1 MTDDRPRP
9 PSRRHARRDHV
20 RALAVV
26 VFVAILVAGTGSS
39 AVLAVRDDRDPGQM
53 STRLSAAPVAAS
65 TRDAS
70 SSGVPAATPTTGASD
85 AGAPMDAPPDAGAP
99 ADTPPDG
106 VQEPS
111 IIAIDAAAHENDRI
125 EFAPGGVV
133 DVPFTP
139 RADDGWSVGGVAP
152 RRLPAGAASG
162 RAMAASREGTVW
174 APASTAPEATAR
186 VDTSRGSAAGPGSID
201 VPSRAPAIAAVPA
214 SFEVATKA
222 PLDPPAATDLRRQVF
237 GFLPYWELSDGSTRL
252 NYQLLSTIAYF
263 GVGADGDG
271 NLIKRNANGSISTGW
286 SGWTSA
292 RLASIIRAAHLRHT
306 RVVLTVQSFAWTTN
320 QAANQSA
327 LLGSAAARLRLAR
340 QVAAAVRDRGADG
353 VNLDFEPL
361 VSGRSDEFTAL
372 VRTIRSE
379 LDKVARGYQLTFDT
393 TGRPS
398 NYPIEDATA
407 PGGADA
413 IFIMGYDYRNAGSAS
428 AGSIAPLAGP
438 SYDLLDT
445 VQAFTDRVPAS
456 KLILG
461 IPYYGRAWS
470 TTSDQPRAA
479 TRTGAKYGW
488 STSVTYDNAAALAK
502 AHGRRYDTRE
512 SAAWFAYKRRNCTA
526 AYGCVATWR
535 EVYYDDARSLR
546 AKYDLINRYGLRGA
560 GIWALGYDGTR
571 PELYSVIVAKFLH
584 DTTPP
589 ETGID
594 VLDAR
599 QGDEGFLVTWTALDM
614 NPIRSYDVQVSVDGG
629 PWRSWLGRTH
639 ATEAIWSGRDGHAY
653 AFRARATDAKG
664 NRGRW
669 NVTSLPSGR
678 PALHAGGFAVV
689 KAATLTTRSRPDTSG
704 PAVSTLD
711 AGAAVALTGG
721 PILAD
726 GYVWYQVAGPLST
739 WAVTEPVRTGNWV
752 AAASGSTA
760 YLAPRTPPNTTIVDA
775 GLSHLSFGASGAT
788 SVGSSPAALAARA
801 FSPNG
806 DGSEDGLMLRWTN
819 GVALDS
825 LTLKVLRANGT
836 TVGTRAV
843 PDVGVGSQAWAWD
856 GTVGGRTLGDGR
868 YVVQLIGRAGAR
880 TYTAPSVRPMTPA
893 EVAAYAVTIDTVGPR
908 LTAASIG
915 GRVISPPRD
924 GRHDSVSLI
933 ASSTGAS
940 RWRLT
945 AVRLTG
951 AAAGTV
957 VRTINGPGGTPRT
970 AWDGRADGGAPA
982 PDGVYRVTL
991 AVLDPAGNGAGRS
1004 WQVVVD
1010 GTAPTIAV
1018 AAGPATF
1025 SPDGDGTADATI
1037 IHWTNA
1043 EPGVTSVR
1051 ITHGT
1056 KVVRMV
1062 ALSGARSGGSLRWTG
1077 RSTSGARLPD
1087 GTYLARITVQDAAG
1101 NRRTTATTVRIDRTA
1116 GWLRWAPTAF
1126 YPQDLDAL
1134 ARTARATYRLGRA
1147 ATTTLQIVAGD
1158 GTVVRTV
1165 WTRRKQPA
1173 GPVAWTWDGRAGSG
1187 AMVAPGSYTLVLSA
1201 TSGGGTTVLR
1211 RQIVVDAYAVALSST
1226 RLKPG
1231 RTLTVT
1237 FSSVEALTSRPVVT
1251 FDQAGRP
1258 PIRRF
1263 ARLVAPGRYV
1273 ATFRVASGGSGPATV
1288 RISATDR
1295 GGHPNATVRRV
1306 WVV

>member
-9 PSRRHARRDHV
+9 PSHRRARRDHL

-26 VFVAILVAGTGSS
+26 VFAVVLVAETGTS
-39 AVLAVRDDRDPGQM
+39 AVLAVRADRDPGRGG
-53 STRLSAAPVAAS
+53 TNRPGTPNAAVLAAP
-65 TRDAS
+65 DGGFP
-70 SSGVPAATPTTGASD
+70 SGDLSVPAPVDATD
-85 AGAPMDAPPDAGAP
+85 AGDPADAPPDGF
-99 ADTPPDG
+99 
-106 VQEPS
+106 QEPS

-174 APASTAPEATAR
+174 SPASMAPEATAPGA
-186 VDTSRGSAAGPGSID
+186 TAGGSAAGPGPID
-201 VPSRAPAIAAVPA
+201 IPSPAPAIAAVPA
-214 SFEVATKA
+214 SFEVTTQR
-222 PLDPPAATDLRRQVF
+222 PPDPPAATDLRRQVF

-252 NYQLLSTIAYF
+252 DYQLLSTIAYF
-263 GVGADGDG
+263 GVGADADGD
-271 NLIKRNANGSISTGW
+271 LIKRNGNGSISTGW

-292 RLASIIRAAHLRHT
+292 RLTSIIRAAHQRHT

-340 QVAAAVRDRGADG
+340 QIAAAVRDRGADG

-372 VRTIRSE
+372 VRTIRAE
-379 LDKVARGYQLTFDT
+379 LNKVARGYQLTFDT
-393 TGRPS
+393 TGWIG

-456 KLILG
+456 RLILG

-470 TTSDQPRAA
+470 TTTGQPRAT

-488 STSVTYDNAAALAK
+488 STSVTYDNAVALAK

-512 SAAWFAYKRRNCTA
+512 SSAWFAYKRRNCTA

-594 VLDAR
+594 VLAAR

-614 NPIRSYDVQVSVDGG
+614 NPIRNYDVQVSVDGG
-629 PWRSWLGRTH
+629 PWKAWLGRTH
-639 ATEAIWSGRDGHAY
+639 ATGAIWSGRDGHAY

-669 NVTSLPSGR
+669 NVANLPIPR
-678 PALHAGGFAVV
+678 PTLRAGGFAVV
-689 KAATLTTRSRPDTSG
+689 KAASLTTRTRPDTAA
-704 PAVSTLD
+704 PPVSTLS
-711 AGAAVALTGG
+711 AGAVVALTRG
-721 PILAD
+721 PVQAD
-726 GYVWYQVAGPLST
+726 GYSWYQVAGPLST
-739 WAVTEPVRTGNWV
+739 WAATEPVRSGNWV
-752 AAASGSTA
+752 AAASGSTKF
-760 YLAPRTPPNTTIVDA
+760 LAPRTPPNTTIVDA
-775 GLSHLSFGASGAT
+775 GLSRLGFGAIGAT
-788 SVGSSPAALAARA
+788 SVGSSAAALAVRA

-806 DGSEDGLMLRWTN
+806 DRSEDGLILRWTN

-843 PDVGVGSQAWAWD
+843 PDVGAGSQAWAWD
-856 GTVGGRTLGDGR
+856 GTVGGRTLADGR
-868 YVVQLIGRAGAR
+868 YVLQLIGRAGAR
-880 TYTAPSVRPMTPA
+880 TFTAPSVRPMTPA
-893 EVAAYAVTIDTVGPR
+893 EVTAYAVTIDTVGPR
-908 LTAASIG
+908 LTAASIA
-915 GRVISPPRD
+915 GRLISPPRD
-924 GRHDSVSLI
+924 GRHDAVGLT

-951 AAAGTV
+951 ASAGSV
-957 VRTINGPGGTPRT
+957 VRTIGGPGGAPHT
-970 AWDGRADGGAPA
+970 AWDGRTDGGTPAADGR
-982 PDGVYRVTL
+982 YRLTL
-991 AVLDPAGNGAGRS
+991 AVLDPAGNGAARS
-1004 WQVVVD
+1004 WDVIVD
-1010 GTAPTIAV
+1010 GTAPAIALS
-1018 AAGPATF
+1018 AGPPAF
-1025 SPDGDGTADATI
+1025 SPDGDGVADASI
-1037 IHWTNA
+1037 VHWTNA
-1043 EPGVTSVR
+1043 EPGLTTVR

-1056 KVVRMV
+1056 KVVRV
-1062 ALSGARSGGSLRWTG
+1062 DALRGARAGGSFRWTG
-1077 RSTSGARLPD
+1077 RSTTGARLAD
-1087 GTYLARITVQDAAG
+1087 GTYVARITVQDAAG
-1101 NRRTTATTVRIDRTA
+1101 NRRTTATVVRIDRTA
-1116 GWLRWAPTAF
+1116 GWLRWAPAAF

-1147 ATTTLQIVAGD
+1147 ATTSLQVVAGD

-1165 WTRRKQPA
+1165 WSRRKQGA
-1173 GPVAWTWDGRAGSG
+1173 GPVAWAWDGRGGGG
-1187 AMVAPGSYTLVLSA
+1187 AMVAPGTYTLVLGA
-1201 TSGGGTTVLR
+1201 TSAAGTSVLR
-1211 RQIVVDAYAVALSST
+1211 RQIVVDAFAVALSST
-1226 RLKPG
+1226 RPKAG

-1237 FSSVEALTSRPVVT
+1237 FGSVEALTSRPVVT

-1258 PIRRF
+1258 PVRRF

-1288 RISATDR
+1288 RVSATDR

-1306 WVV
+1306 SVV